1 MSVVDS
7 HAGRPVMSSYL
18 GTGGKLPDLQ
28 ENDPRVYLAA
38 ERTLLAWIRTGLA
51 LMGFGFVVARFGLF
65 LRELQASN
73 LGASFRSPQSPQ
85 GSLWFG
91 TALVLMG
98 VIVNVLA
105 ALQHT
110 SLVQRLRKG
119 TWNPNHISRSGVAVA
134 IALALA
140 GIVVTTYLL
149 LSVRRV

>member
-1 MSVVDS
+1 MPGRSVL
-7 HAGRPVMSSYL
+7 SSCL
-18 GTGGKLPDLQ
+18 ETGGKLPELP

-65 LRELQASN
+65 LRELQASHG
-73 LGASFRSPQSPQ
+73 GASFQSPQSPH

-98 VIVNVLA
+98 VIVNLLA
-105 ALQHT
+105 ALQHMR
-110 SLVQRLRKG
+110 LVRRLQNG
-119 TWNPNHISRSGVAVA
+119 TWDPNHTSRSGVAVA

-149 LSVRRV
+149 LSVL